1 MLNKSTTEEIR
12 ERFDRDVERFSN
24 LDTGQEATM
33 DAPLSMELIANAVV
47 VSSPQAKTLLDIGS
61 GAGNLS
67 LKILQYLPQIDC
79 DLLDLSKP
87 MLEKAMDRVSWA
99 TTGEVNTIQSDIR
112 DAELTANKYDIIVA
126 AAVLHHLRDEQ
137 DWEHVFGKIFK
148 LLAPGGSFWVSDL
161 VAHDDPKVQEMM
173 WNRYARYLESI
184 GGLKYRKKVF
194 DYIEK
199 EDSPRSITFQLK
211 LMEKVGF
218 THLEVLH
225 KNCCFAAFGGKKP
238 LEDLEG

>member
-1 MLNKSTTEEIR
+1 MQNKSTTEEIR
-12 ERFDRDVERFSN
+12 KRFDGDVERFSN

-87 MLEKAMDRVSWA
+87 MLDRAQDRVSWA
-99 TTGEVNTIQSDIR
+99 TTGKVSTIQSDIR
-112 DAELTANKYDIIVA
+112 DANLTGNKYDIIVA

-137 DWEHVFGKIFK
+137 DWEQVFEKIYG
-148 LLAPGGSFWVSDL
+148 LLAPGGSFWISDL
-161 VAHDDPKVQEMM
+161 VAHDDPKIQEMM
-173 WNRYARYLESI
+173 WNRYARYLEKI

-199 EDSPRSITFQLK
+199 EDSPRSLTFQLR

-218 THLEVLH
+218 TQLDVLH

-238 LEDLEG
+238 MANI